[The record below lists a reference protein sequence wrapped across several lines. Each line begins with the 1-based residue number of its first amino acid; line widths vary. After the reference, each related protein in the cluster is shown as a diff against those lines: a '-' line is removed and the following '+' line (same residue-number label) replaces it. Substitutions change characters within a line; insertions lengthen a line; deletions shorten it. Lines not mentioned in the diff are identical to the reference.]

1 MVRARDGEA
10 ELTVWASGQ
19 YELGFDDGSRAQ
31 ALIKDL
37 PAPQTVEGSWSV
49 SFPEDRGGPADAV
62 TFDTLESWTQR
73 PEAGIKY
80 FSGTASYRKSIE
92 LDEARLNANRSV
104 LLDLGE
110 VSYLAEVFV
119 NDQPLGV
126 LWKKPFRVDISDAVK
141 VGSNTVEVR
150 VTNVWKN
157 RLIGDLRLPA
167 EERITWTY
175 HPFYKD
181 EPDAPLMESGLFG
194 PVRILSAQSV
204 TLK

>member
-1 MVRARDGEA
+1 MYRDNGQSTAVSLRMTPYDAQFIVFQKAAEQSKTVAELTKDDAVIRSVTSPVSTLMELSPMVRARDGET

-49 SFPEDRGGPADAV
+49 SFPENRGGPADAV

-119 NDQPLGV
+119 NDQPLGL
-126 LWKKPFRVDISDAVK
+126 LWKKPFRVDISDA
-141 VGSNTVEVR
+141 
-150 VTNVWKN
+150 
-157 RLIGDLRLPA
+157 
-167 EERITWTY
+167 
-175 HPFYKD
+175 
-181 EPDAPLMESGLFG
+181 
-194 PVRILSAQSV
+194 
-204 TLK
+204 